1 MVRTMVSCSAPS
13 SVTTCTVAAKLF
25 VAGGSTRSSCTGV
38 TILHVSRIPGS
49 PRKRSKS
56 AQPKEPWRS
65 MAEARK
71 GMENCPSTRVS
82 GFWRFSSGSATR
94 IIPAA
99 GSPICTDCTPPHSSP
114 AGTPAAARS
123 SAMPSIAAWE

>member
-1 MVRTMVSCSAPS
+1 MVVRTMVSCSAPS

-71 GMENCPSTRVS
+71 GMENCPSTRV
-82 GFWRFSSGSATR
+82 FHAFR
-94 IIPAA
+94 
-99 GSPICTDCTPPHSSP
+99 TPGVS
-114 AGTPAAARS
+114 
-123 SAMPSIAAWE
+123 